1 MGTENEHYNIDE
13 AGDFSVYTFPT
24 LDSICQTIAEA
35 GLQDK
40 VILCLGSAAG
50 MLRISN
56 LCSTTV
62 VYVFT
67 ELSQEE
73 LPERVKKVEM
83 DYKNKAITVV
93 EGFTCTTAEQSILD
107 MLTLETDVGNEDLY
121 ESLYTYYVEHVQSF
135 QGLID
140 QMDSHQKAVFELY
153 RDDAIHLNDF

>member
-1 MGTENEHYNIDE
+1 MGTDSEHYNIDE

-35 GLQDK
+35 GLKDK
-40 VILCLGSAAG
+40 VVLCLGSAAG

-73 LPERVKKVEM
+73 LPERVKKIEM
-83 DYKNKAITVV
+83 DYKNKATTVV
-93 EGFTCTTAEQSILD
+93 DGFTCTTAEQSILD
-107 MLTLETDVGNEDLY
+107 MLSLETDVGNEDLC
-121 ESLYTYYVEHVQSF
+121 ESLYTYYWCYEQSF
-135 QGLID
+135 TELVN
-140 QMDSHQKAVFELY
+140 QMDSHQKAVFKLY
-153 RDDAIHLNDF
+153 EDDAIHLNDF